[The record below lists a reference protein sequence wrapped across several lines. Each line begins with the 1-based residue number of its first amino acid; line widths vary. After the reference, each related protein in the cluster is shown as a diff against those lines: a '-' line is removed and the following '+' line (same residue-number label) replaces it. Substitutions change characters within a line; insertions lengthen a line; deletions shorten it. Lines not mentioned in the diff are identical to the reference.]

1 MKPNKK
7 HLRNFDNLS
16 NQIIVASVNYDF
28 QAGQLAKKH
37 NINFNAED
45 LLDRPEYY
53 EYLED
58 LGQVLAEYEIKQ
70 SILNAKRVAEILIG
84 YNIAHRGKKLH
95 PSKITKKLSKLPE
108 AHAETIYYAIND
120 DHFNSPVLTAQPYL
134 HSILQKKY
142 GVLLLDEKYFEYLH
156 ALLNNPRIQPSQKQ
170 REKIFAILKLFHS
183 TTVKP
188 YLNNKQK

>member
-1 MKPNKK
+1 MKLNKK
-7 HLRNFDNLS
+7 HSRNFDNLS
-16 NQIIVASVNYDF
+16 NQMIVASENYDF
-28 QAGQLAKKH
+28 QADKLAKRH

-45 LLDRPEYY
+45 LLNCPEYY
-53 EYLED
+53 EYIEY
-58 LGQVLAEYEIKQ
+58 LGELLAEYEIKQ
-70 SILNAKRVAEILIG
+70 SILDAKRVAELLIG

-108 AHAETIYYAIND
+108 AHAETIYYAINN

-142 GVLLLDEKYFEYLH
+142 GVLLLDKKYFEYLH
-156 ALLNNPRIQPSQKQ
+156 ALLNNPRIQLTQKQ
-170 REKIFAILKLFHS
+170 REKFFAKLKLFHS
-183 TTVKP
+183 ASVKS

>member
-1 MKPNKK
+1 MKLNKK

-16 NQIIVASVNYDF
+16 NQIIVASLNYDF
-28 QAGQLAKKH
+28 QADKLAKRH

-45 LLDRPEYY
+45 LLNCPEYY

-58 LGQVLAEYEIKQ
+58 LGQLLAEYEIKQ
-70 SILNAKRVAEILIG
+70 SILDAKRVAELLIG

-108 AHAETIYYAIND
+108 AHAETIYYTIND

-134 HSILQKKY
+134 HSILRKKY

-156 ALLNNPRIQPSQKQ
+156 ALLNNPRIQLSQKQ
-170 REKIFAILKLFHS
+170 REKIFTKLKLFHS
-183 TTVKP
+183 ASVKS

>member
-1 MKPNKK
+1 MKLNKK

-16 NQIIVASVNYDF
+16 NQMIVASENYDF
-28 QAGQLAKKH
+28 QADKLAKRH

-45 LLDRPEYY
+45 LLDCPEYY
-53 EYLED
+53 EYMEY
-58 LGQVLAEYEIKQ
+58 LGELLAEYEIKQ
-70 SILNAKRVAEILIG
+70 SILDAKRVAELLIG

-108 AHAETIYYAIND
+108 AHAETIYYAINN

-142 GVLLLDEKYFEYLH
+142 GVLLLDKKYFEYLH
-156 ALLNNPRIQPSQKQ
+156 ALLNNPRIQLSQKQ
-170 REKIFAILKLFHS
+170 REKFFAKLKLFHS
-183 TTVKP
+183 ASVKS

>member
-1 MKPNKK
+1 MKLNKK

-28 QAGQLAKKH
+28 QADKLAKRH

-45 LLDRPEYY
+45 LLDCPEYY
-53 EYLED
+53 EYRED
-58 LGQVLAEYEIKQ
+58 LGQLLAEYEIKQ
-70 SILNAKRVAEILIG
+70 SILNAKRVAELLIG

-108 AHAETIYYAIND
+108 THAEIIYYAIND

-142 GVLLLDEKYFEYLH
+142 GVLLLDKKYFEYLH
-156 ALLNNPRIQPSQKQ
+156 ALLNNPRIQLSQKQ
-170 REKIFAILKLFHS
+170 REKIFAKLKLFHS
-183 TTVKP
+183 ASVKS

>member
-1 MKPNKK
+1 MKLNKK

-16 NQIIVASVNYDF
+16 NQIIVASENCDF
-28 QAGQLAKKH
+28 QADKLAKRH

-45 LLDRPEYY
+45 LLNCPEYY

-58 LGQVLAEYEIKQ
+58 LGQLLAEYEIKQ
-70 SILNAKRVAEILIG
+70 SILNAKRVTELLIG

-108 AHAETIYYAIND
+108 AHAETIYYTIND

-156 ALLNNPRIQPSQKQ
+156 ALLNNPRIQLSQKQ
-170 REKIFAILKLFHS
+170 REKIFTKLKLFHS
-183 TTVKP
+183 ASVKS

>member
-1 MKPNKK
+1 MKLNKK

-16 NQIIVASVNYDF
+16 NQIIAASVNYDF
-28 QAGQLAKKH
+28 QADKLAKRH

-45 LLDRPEYY
+45 LLNCPEYY
-53 EYLED
+53 EYMEY
-58 LGQVLAEYEIKQ
+58 LGELLAEYEIKQ
-70 SILNAKRVAEILIG
+70 SILDAKRVAELLIG

-108 AHAETIYYAIND
+108 AHAETIYYAINN

-142 GVLLLDEKYFEYLH
+142 GVLLLDKKYFEYLH
-156 ALLNNPRIQPSQKQ
+156 ALLNNPRIQLSQKQ
-170 REKIFAILKLFHS
+170 REKFFAKLKLFHS
-183 TTVKP
+183 ASVKS